1 MKKKRNI
8 IIIVATI
15 GIIIILIIANI
26 AKKDNISKEEMNKI
40 YSEVKENNED
50 VKDEKPIR
58 TNRINTYVTVEETI
72 KNYIE
77 NTKNQN
83 VELVMSVLNKEYIS
97 KNNINSNNL
106 SSSTQQYKNITS
118 YKNIEMYEQ
127 NSEKFT
133 AYYIKGQINDQG
145 NVYFE
150 IGVDVN
156 NHTYDIMPITE
167 NEYTTKINQ
176 STGERT
182 IEKNENNSIEF
193 KDYDNADIAK
203 MYFDDYLKQMISN
216 PEKAYNLLDKQYR
229 ETKFENYNGFVQYI
243 NANREKLE
251 LTYKMETLDNND
263 FEKYSDYLDF
273 KLQHSNLGIKK
284 YSIETYESY
293 VQYTCQD
300 AEGNYYIFSAQY
312 PMDYSV
318 VLDVYTTDTPYFKNM
333 YSRSTDQNKAK
344 LNLEKIQEALNN
356 KDYKY
361 IYNKLNAT
369 FKANNFATESQFESY
384 MKNNFFDKN
393 QITYNTVEK
402 QGDAWLFNAKLNNA
416 NGKEQKGINLVVK
429 LNEGTDFEMSFSIK

>member
-26 AKKDNISKEEMNKI
+26 AKKDNISKEEMNKK

-318 VLDVYTTDTPYFKNM
+318 VLDVYTTDTQYFKNM

-361 IYNKLNAT
+361 IYSKLNAT

-384 MKNNFFDKN
+384 MKDNFFDKN
-393 QITYNTVEK
+393 QITYNIVEK

-429 LNEGTDFEMSFSIK
+429 LNEGTEFEMSFSIK

>member
-26 AKKDNISKEEMNKI
+26 AKKDTISKEEMNKI

-58 TNRINTYVTVEETI
+58 TNRVNTYVTVEETI

-216 PEKAYNLLDKQYR
+216 PEKAYNILDKQYR
-229 ETKFENYNGFVQYI
+229 ETKFENYNEFVQYI

-361 IYNKLNAT
+361 IYSKLNAT
-369 FKANNFATESQFESY
+369 FKANNFATESQFETY
-384 MKNNFFDKN
+384 MKDNFFDKN
-393 QITYNTVEK
+393 QITYNIVEK

-429 LNEGTDFEMSFSIK
+429 LNEGTEFEMSFSIK

>member
-77 NTKNQN
+77 NIKNQN

-229 ETKFENYNGFVQYI
+229 ETKFENYDGFVQYI

-361 IYNKLNAT
+361 IYSKLNAT

-384 MKNNFFDKN
+384 MKDNFFDKN
-393 QITYNTVEK
+393 QITYNIVEK

-429 LNEGTDFEMSFSIK
+429 LNEGTEFEMSFSIK

>member
-58 TNRINTYVTVEETI
+58 TNRVNTYVTVEETI

-318 VLDVYTTDTPYFKNM
+318 VLDVYTTDTQYFKNM

-361 IYNKLNAT
+361 IYSKLNAT

-384 MKNNFFDKN
+384 MKDNFFDKN
-393 QITYNTVEK
+393 QITYNIVEK

-429 LNEGTDFEMSFSIK
+429 LNEGTEFEMSFSIK

>member
-182 IEKNENNSIEF
+182 IKKNENNSIEF

-318 VLDVYTTDTPYFKNM
+318 VLDVYTTDTQYFKNM

-361 IYNKLNAT
+361 IYSKLNAT

-384 MKNNFFDKN
+384 MKDNFFDKN
-393 QITYNTVEK
+393 QITYNIVEK

-429 LNEGTDFEMSFSIK
+429 LNEGTEFEMSFSIK

>member
-72 KNYIE
+72 KNHIE

-133 AYYIKGQINDQG
+133 AYYIKGQINDKG

-318 VLDVYTTDTPYFKNM
+318 VLDVYTTDTQYFKNM